1 MEYLLALS
9 LSAFFTVLYFYFKA
23 NKVRNIKSKYIK
35 KSEII
40 EAYENELLEILKN
53 SNPSDKVTLKIE
65 FLKKV
70 NQELALN
77 IFFEKDEIKQVLE
90 KLSKMEC

>member
-1 MEYLLALS
+1 MEYLVALS
-9 LSAFFTVLYFYFKA
+9 LSALFTVLFFYFKA
-23 NKVRNIKSKYIK
+23 KKVRDIKSKYIK

-40 EAYENELLEILKN
+40 KAYEDELLEILKN
-53 SNPSDKVTLKIE
+53 SNQDDKVSLKIE

-77 IFFEKDEIKQVLE
+77 IFFEKDEIKKVLE
-90 KLSKMEC
+90 KLSKMEY